1 MTAWAWV
8 LVRTET
14 GYGPKITARTMTSK
28 TVAKRAQ
35 CGSFMT
41 RSFGLPSHPLNRN
54 PERKSDKPQTE
65 RDAKVSVV
73 SAPTVPPCEQIGRSS
88 LLAAGGQRGGR
99 EPLRQSRLWMI
110 GSQRRS
116 QLLDGGGECAASFGR
131 VTGNRQ
137 RPALH
142 EVAPAEIAR
151 RRSRPAEL

>member
-8 LVRTET
+8 PVSTET
-14 GYGPKITARTMTSK
+14 GYGPKIAARTMTTK

-35 CGSFMT
+35 CDSFMT

-65 RDAKVSVV
+65 RGAKVSAV
-73 SAPTVPPCEQIGRSS
+73 SAQTLLLCAGSRWSS

-99 EPLRQSRLWMI
+99 EPLRQPRLWMI

-116 QLLDGGGECAASFGR
+116 QL
-131 VTGNRQ
+131 
-137 RPALH
+137 
-142 EVAPAEIAR
+142 I
-151 RRSRPAEL
+151 